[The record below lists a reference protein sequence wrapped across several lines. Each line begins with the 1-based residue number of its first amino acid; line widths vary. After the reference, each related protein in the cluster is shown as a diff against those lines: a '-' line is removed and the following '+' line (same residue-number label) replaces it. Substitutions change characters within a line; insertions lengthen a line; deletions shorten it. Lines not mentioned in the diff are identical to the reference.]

1 MSQIRVLVVSPEEA
15 HNGIAEIWCDEEL
28 MAVTIPYEGQLHVR
42 IDSRRDGLPW
52 LIETTSLAL
61 GLAEAA
67 RQLTTYWPRRRGSG
81 GSEGLAVET
90 VVPRPIGVVR
100 APSDDM
106 RAARSAPA
114 PSR

>member
-15 HNGIAEIWCDEEL
+15 HNGIAEIWCDDEL
-28 MAVTIPYEGQLHVR
+28 MALTIPHEGRLHLR

-52 LIETTSLAL
+52 LIETTSLAR
-61 GLAEAA
+61 GLAEVP

-81 GSEGLAVET
+81 RSEGLPVET
-90 VVPRPIGVVR
+90 VVPRPMGVVR

-106 RAARSAPA
+106 GQ
-114 PSR
+114 